1 MTVAKLQTI
10 RRLLLQLVAMIEAEL
25 CERGAMP
32 TQTIKVREIQH
43 W

>member
-1 MTVAKLQTI
+1 MTIAKLQTI

-25 CERGAMP
+25 CERGALP
-32 TQTIKVREIQH
+32 KGANRDIVH

>member
-1 MTVAKLQTI
+1 MTIAKLQLI

-25 CERGAMP
+25 CERGALP
-32 TQTIKVREIQH
+32 QTISSRELPH